1 MLYKNGK
8 IGRKGL
14 IPKMDEQNGFSKE
27 DFENFKKIKYPKIL
41 FVNNKVYECED
52 SVYFSQYENCE
63 YLPDIIQ
70 GRRYYKDGI
79 LIKAIRKA
87 FE

>member
-1 MLYKNGK
+1 MGSQKRTSK
-8 IGRKGL
+8 I
-14 IPKMDEQNGFSKE
+14 S
-27 DFENFKKIKYPKIL
+27 KIKYPKIL